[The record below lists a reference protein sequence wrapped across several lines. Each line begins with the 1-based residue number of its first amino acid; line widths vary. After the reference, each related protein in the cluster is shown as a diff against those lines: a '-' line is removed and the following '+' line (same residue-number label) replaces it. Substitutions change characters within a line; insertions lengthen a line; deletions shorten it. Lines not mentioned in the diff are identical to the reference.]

1 MKIKARIS
9 ILFLSFFTIVS
20 DYPENYHLQT
30 EIMDYLVGES
40 NYAAISSQFVG
51 LIIAPKKSIIFFNYY
66 TLLYI

>member
-51 LIIAPKKSIIFFNYY
+51 LIVPPRKINYFSNYY
-66 TLLYI
+66 TLL